1 MRKALRLTAHATIL
15 TVAWVAVLG
24 ALVFNSYY
32 LNRQK
37 KSPALSGEGLG
48 WVAYSVTTT
57 C

>member
-32 LNRQK
+32 LYDGDA
-37 KSPALSGEGLG
+37 P
-48 WVAYSVTTT
+48 VDF
-57 C
+57 

>member
-32 LNRQK
+32 LYDDDA
-37 KSPALSGEGLG
+37 P
-48 WVAYSVTTT
+48 VDF
-57 C
+57 

>member
-32 LNRQK
+32 LYERNESK
-37 KSPALSGEGLG
+37 PIDF
-48 WVAYSVTTT
+48 
-57 C
+57 